1 MSNLGLMRATSRVRQ
16 SVTPAPVIPLRRHV
30 YIKGRKYLSHTAY
43 SVQPGTHSIV
53 SGPLNPPLSELTL
66 PNFYRTQILPHHA
79 PRPALISRHEHNVRW
94 DFAEFDIQIERM
106 ARGLLAAGIKPGDR
120 VATIMGNCS
129 AYAVLQWACARIGAI
144 IVTMNPAYQ
153 VHEILAALNAV
164 AASTLILTPIVRKSP
179 LLQGIF
185 DALPTLAST
194 SSGQEIHDPVLSSL
208 RRIFVVDNTGDNARF
223 RTELGRRPCAVD
235 LAEIASAQYGPEPQD
250 EAEKLLNR
258 VLGQHD
264 VINLQ
269 FTSGTTGLPK
279 AVSLTHRNLLNNGLS
294 IGRCMRLSN
303 NDLVC
308 NVPPLFHC
316 FGLVLG
322 NLAAWVHG
330 AAIVYSSESFSP
342 KAIVQAVSE
351 ERCTA
356 LHGVPTHFIGV
367 LEELDRVGSSVDMS
381 SLRTGIAAGSPVPID
396 LMRKLI
402 ERLNL
407 HDLTIAYGMSKTSPV
422 SFQTTPDDRLEMRV
436 ESVGKVQPHVR
447 AKIIDGHGTI
457 VPVGVRGELCISG
470 YLLQKGYWGN
480 PEQTSIVM
488 RSDEEGTLWM
498 HTGDQAVIDREGYLK
513 ITGRIKDLII
523 RGGENLSPVQIEN
536 CLTSHPQIVEA
547 AAIGVPDKR
556 FGEAVGVWILLRPDA
571 TSFSRQEA
579 VDWVKAKM
587 NPQNAPV
594 WVWLLGEAGVPPELP
609 KTASGKVMKNVLR
622 DWANNLLPSGDIS
635 LMR

>member
-1 MSNLGLMRATSRVRQ
+1 MSNLGLTRAASRVRQ
-16 SVTPAPVIPLRRHV
+16 SVTPVKPLRRHI
-30 YIKGRKYLSHTAY
+30 YIHERKNLSHTAY

-53 SGPLNPPLSELTL
+53 SGPLDPPLSELTL
-66 PNFYRTQILPHHA
+66 PKFYRTQILPYHA
-79 PRPALISRHEHNVRW
+79 SRPALISRHEHNVRW
-94 DFAEFDIQIERM
+94 DFAEFDVQIERM
-106 ARGLLAAGIKPGDR
+106 ARGLLAAGVKPGDR
-120 VATIMGNCS
+120 VAIIMGNCS

-144 IVTMNPAYQ
+144 LVTMNPAYK
-153 VHEILAALNAV
+153 VHEILDALNAV
-164 AASTLILTPIVRKSP
+164 TASTLILTPTIRKSS

-194 SSGQEIHDPVLSSL
+194 SSGRDIHDPMLPSL
-208 RRIFVVDNTGDNARF
+208 RRIFVVDNTGDKALF
-223 RTELGRRPCAVD
+223 RKELDRRPCAVD
-235 LAEIASAQYGPEPQD
+235 LAEVASAQHGPEPQD
-250 EAEKLLNR
+250 EAEMILDRPLD
-258 VLGQHD
+258 QHD

-269 FTSGTTGLPK
+269 FTRHGPPEYRLIG
-279 AVSLTHRNLLNNGLS
+279 LTHRNLLNNGLS

-303 NDLVC
+303 SDFVC

-316 FGLVLG
+316 FDE
-322 NLAAWVHG
+322 
-330 AAIVYSSESFSP
+330 YSLSESGVDVAANIKLFSP
-342 KAIVQAVSE
+342 KDIVQAVSE

-367 LEELDRVGSSVDMS
+367 LDELDRVGSSADMS
-381 SLRTGIAAGSPVPID
+381 SLRTGTAAGSPVPID

-402 ERLNL
+402 ERLSL
-407 HDLTIAYGMSKTSPV
+407 YDLTIAYGMTETSPV

-447 AKIIDGHGTI
+447 AKVIDGHGAI
-457 VPVGVRGELCISG
+457 APVGVPGELCISG

-480 PEQTSIVM
+480 PEQTSAVM
-488 RSDEEGTLWM
+488 KSDGEGTFWM
-498 HTGDQAVIDREGYLK
+498 HTGDQVVLDKEGYLK

-536 CLTSHPQIVEA
+536 CLTSHPEIVEA
-547 AAIGVPDKR
+547 AAIAVPDER
-556 FGEAVGVWILLRPDA
+556 FGEVVGVWILLRPDA
-571 TSFSRQEA
+571 TSFSRQVA

-587 NPQNAPV
+587 NPQNAPA

-622 DWANNLLPSGDIS
+622 DWVKTFMPSGDIS